1 MNAEPL
7 PTPDSIQQLP
17 DFLIEVALNL
27 PRVQNLINQ
36 KTAQPAVTTVLMADF
51 YVLLIMVIA
60 MSILI
65 QRSLAVRFDD
75 DPNNNGLG
83 ASAVSPLYF
92 GITYFIVRE
101 LLQMASLS
109 SLGALST
116 CFGDPTKWLDM
127 SAEVTPAA
135 PSPSKPACRADRKRD
150 EYLDCC
156 VDRRGFRLTATVAN
170 VGTPSEDD
178 ACPLISWI

>member
-7 PTPDSIQQLP
+7 PTPDLIQQLP

-135 PSPSKPACRADRKRD
+135 PSPSEPNRHAGQI
-150 EYLDCC
+150 ES
-156 VDRRGFRLTATVAN
+156 ATN
-170 VGTPSEDD
+170 
-178 ACPLISWI
+178 IWIVVSIVVVSV